1 MSSTNACGSSKR
13 VPGSRPATRRNSL
26 SPWTR
31 PSIHRAQTSW
41 PPRLPPISTL
51 ATPVLFRLRRGYW
64 HALRSHV
71 PLRLRVEER
80 RFYVEGAN
88 FRPKEREP
96 RAAVSPRRA
105 AGRHADDACGRVTAS
120 LDGGLDWTSALCPQ
134 GQSCLIGDW
143 AILELV
149 HGCTGDIH
157 TCPDLPPVGSRRPDR
172 PRSPDASLVGR
183 EPR

>member
-1 MSSTNACGSSKR
+1 MSQGRGQRPGGILYRLGHAHLSTAPKR
-13 VPGSRPATRRNSL
+13 PGLLASL
-26 SPWTR
+26 RSPLW
-31 PSIHRAQTSW
+31 
-41 PPRLPPISTL
+41 PRLSFSVCVEDIGTRFARMYRSVCESKNVASTSR
-51 ATPVLFRLRRGYW
+51 ARTSGRRSEN
-64 HALRSHV
+64 L
-71 PLRLRVEER
+71 
-80 RFYVEGAN
+80 
-88 FRPKEREP
+88 